1 MALVQS
7 TRRFLA
13 IGMVLAAAVFVG
25 AAGALLGSCGPFN
38 DVAADSFCPFVV
50 EVFTLGITTGTTATT
65 YDPTTGVNRLQMATF
80 LSRSVDG
87 VLKRGSRRAA
97 MNQFWTTKTAANLGL
112 TAVGSSPRL
121 VAADGLDLWTANE
134 FGNNVTRVRASDG
147 WALETWTGASFP
159 SAVLSAMGRIW
170 VTGQVNPALLYR
182 IDGSQIAG
190 AVTTVATIGLN
201 PSDMAYDGEKIWT
214 ANTAPSVSIVT
225 PGATTPFAVTNVS
238 AGFTTP
244 TGILYDGANIWV
256 TDQVGPPGTLLKL
269 NSSGGILQTVTVGAN
284 PFHPVFD
291 GTNIWVP
298 NSGSQSVSVVRAS
311 TGTVLQTLT
320 GNGLDT
326 PYAVAFDGQRILVT
340 NSGNDSVSLFKA
352 ADLSA
357 IGNFSTGAATIPHG
371 VCSDGVNFW
380 IALYGSSKLARF

>member
-1 MALVQS
+1 
-7 TRRFLA
+7 
-13 IGMVLAAAVFVG
+13 
-25 AAGALLGSCGPFN
+25 
-38 DVAADSFCPFVV
+38 VV

-112 TAVGSSPRL
+112 TAVGSAPRL

-214 ANTAPSVSIVT
+214 ANTAPPSDRDA
-225 PGATTPFAVTNVS
+225 GATTPLPSRTFGRVQRR
-238 AGFTTP
+238 

-256 TDQVGPPGTLLKL
+256 TDLVGP
-269 NSSGGILQTVTVGAN
+269 GG
-284 PFHPVFD
+284 
-291 GTNIWVP
+291 
-298 NSGSQSVSVVRAS
+298 
-311 TGTVLQTLT
+311 
-320 GNGLDT
+320 
-326 PYAVAFDGQRILVT
+326 
-340 NSGNDSVSLFKA
+340 
-352 ADLSA
+352 LS
-357 IGNFSTGAATIPHG
+357 
-371 VCSDGVNFW
+371 
-380 IALYGSSKLARF
+380 